1 MAACFS
7 FQVLMMHQAY
17 EQSLSL
23 QHPINTILSS
33 MNAKR
38 VLSMAAI
45 AIPVNIAHILF
56 FARGL
61 PTSTSIEYT

>member
-1 MAACFS
+1 
-7 FQVLMMHQAY
+7 
-17 EQSLSL
+17 
-23 QHPINTILSS
+23 
-33 MNAKR
+33 
-38 VLSMAAI
+38 MAAI